1 MTRLGQLRSAFRH
14 LPPIAWRDRR
24 IATLQARL
32 SATSAASAKR
42 PSFQSRLFAEG
53 RILAH
58 ELELDTQVP
67 SVISRGKFWV
77 YQLVS
82 SHGVEIPEQLGRWDE
97 PEDIAWDDLPERVVI
112 KANRGT
118 MGRGVFPLR
127 RVGHGWQV
135 ITHRTVATPEQLAAE
150 LRTRVEQR
158 RIAGPFGAEGFLD
171 DGDDSEPLPCE
182 VKAYTFYGEVPLLQI
197 TRSDEHGNLDRTRYR
212 FVDARGSDLINADTH
227 PALDPAVGVDPVNRL
242 DRIDL
247 SMPTPPRLDEVVD
260 VASRLSVAMRL
271 PFARFD
277 LYPLPNRVV
286 FGEVTP
292 RPGGPQW
299 LGADLDTLLGECWE
313 RALAR
318 FAHDVRAGMS
328 PVPQHGP
335 RGGGVAGMPAS
346 TLG

>member
-1 MTRLGQLRSAFRH
+1 MTRPGLLRSAFRR
-14 LPPIAWRDRR
+14 LPPVARRDRR

-32 SATSAASAKR
+32 SATSETSAKR
-42 PSFQSRLFAEG
+42 PSFQARLFADS
-53 RILAH
+53 RIRTY
-58 ELELDTQVP
+58 ELEADTQAP
-67 SVISRGKFWV
+67 SLISRGKFWV

-82 SHGVEIPEQLGRWDE
+82 SHGVEIPEQLGRWDD
-97 PEDIAWDDLPERVVI
+97 PEDIAWNDLPERVVI
-112 KANRGT
+112 KANRGS

-135 ITHRTVATPEQLAAE
+135 ITHQTVATSEQLATE

-182 VKAYTFYGEVPLLQI
+182 VKAYAFYGEVPLLQI
-197 TRSDEHGNLDRTRYR
+197 TLSDEHGNLDRTRYR
-212 FVDARGSDLINADTH
+212 FVDARGSDLINADSH

-260 VASRLSVAMRL
+260 VASRLSVALRL

-277 LYPLPNRVV
+277 LYTLRDRVV

-292 RPGGPQW
+292 RPGGRQW

-318 FAHDVRAGMS
+318 FSLDVNAGMS
-328 PVPQHGP
+328 PAPQRGSHGD
-335 RGGGVAGMPAS
+335 GVAGMPAS